1 MKYFIQ
7 SLILSLSLLAGT
19 VIANTKPTEIIV
31 PFATGGTGSN
41 IAQLI
46 ADILTEK
53 GQPTIV
59 VNKPG
64 ADAVIGAN
72 YAAKAAPD
80 GKTLFFGAGSSLAA
94 NIAFNAQGMEYNEK
108 SFTPIVPLGTLG
120 WVIYIPPNLPIKN
133 LDQLKFY
140 IKANPEKFNI
150 GFWNNNYAKL
160 LLAWAEAEGLP
171 RPQIVNYK
179 GGAPLMTDVMG
190 GHVLMGVDNWFIVS
204 QNYAA
209 GKLNVIASFDNKI
222 VKDIQ
227 SVKNNKDVVS
237 ITDRFPQFNFTVWYG
252 LYAPTGTS
260 KSVIDTINQTVNSA
274 LKEPKY
280 AERAQAFKLNNF
292 GGDIKLLHEWQ
303 QRDLKMLNQVKKNY
317 D

>member
-1 MKYFIQ
+1 MKSFVQ
-7 SLILSLSLLAGT
+7 QVILAMAFVCGI
-19 VIANTKPTEIIV
+19 VWAQNKPTEIVV
-31 PFATGGTGSN
+31 PFAAGGTGSN
-41 IAQLI
+41 IAQVV

-53 GQPTIV
+53 GRPTIV

-80 GKTLFFGAGSSLAA
+80 GRTLFFGAGSSLAA
-94 NIAFNAQGMEYNEK
+94 NIAFNAPGMEYNEK

-120 WVIYIPPNLPIKN
+120 WVIYTPPNLPIRN
-133 LDQLKFY
+133 LEQLKFY
-140 IKANPEKFNI
+140 IKANPDKFNI

-171 RPQIVNYK
+171 RPTIVNYK

-209 GKLNVIASFDNKI
+209 GKLNVIASFDSKI
-222 VKDIQ
+222 VKDIR
-227 SVKNNKDVVS
+227 SVRNNQDVVS

-252 LYAPTGTS
+252 LYAPAGTPQTL
-260 KSVIDTINQTVNSA
+260 IDELNATINKA
-274 LKEPKY
+274 LQEPKY
-280 AERAQAFKLNNF
+280 AERARAFKLNNF
-292 GGDIKLLHEWQ
+292 GGDVRLLGQWQ
-303 QRDLKMLNQVKKNY
+303 QRDLKMLNQVKNQK
-317 D
+317 

>member
-1 MKYFIQ
+1 MKYLIQ
-7 SLILSLSLLAGT
+7 SFILSVALLSGQAT
-19 VIANTKPTEIIV
+19 AQNKTIEIVV
-31 PFATGGTGSN
+31 PATPGGTGSN

-46 ADILTEK
+46 ADILTDK
-53 GQPTIV
+53 GQPAIV

-64 ADAVIGAN
+64 ADSVIGVN
-72 YAAKAAPD
+72 YAAKAKPD
-80 GKTLFFGAGSSLAA
+80 GKTLLLGAGSALAA
-94 NIAFNAQGMEYNEK
+94 NIVFGATGMEYDEN

-120 WVIYIPPNLPIKN
+120 WVIYTPPNLPIKN
-133 LDQLKFY
+133 IDQLKFY

-160 LLAWAEAEGLP
+160 LLAWAQEEGLP
-171 RPQIVNYK
+171 RPQIISYK
-179 GGAPLMTDVMG
+179 GGSPLMTDVMG
-190 GHVLMGVDNWFIVS
+190 GHVLMGVDNWFFVS

-209 GKLNVIASFDNKI
+209 GKLNVIASFDDKI

-227 SVKNNKDVVS
+227 GVRNNKDVVS

-252 LYAPTGTS
+252 LYAPAGTP
-260 KSVIDTINQTVNSA
+260 KSVIDSINQTVNSA
-274 LKEPKY
+274 LKEPKF
-280 AERAQAFKLNNF
+280 AERARAFKLHNF
-292 GGDIKLLHEWQ
+292 GGDVKNLNAWQ